1 MATARRVQ
9 TALGM
14 KASRQSTAWVEE
26 DVAARI
32 LFILHRIG
40 IDTLFTVTG
49 GPLMPLLKKCKEQRL
64 QRVVI
69 CRHETAAAI
78 MAASYFHDRGVPAA
92 LALTSGPGVANAAN
106 GIVHALREEAAMFI
120 LSARPAS
127 MKVGRGAVQD
137 FDSARFLAPI
147 TKRSEQ
153 LLHSKQL
160 AFLAEELLSEALAPT
175 PGPVNLTVCGDQ
187 WSQATGG
194 GQ

>member
-1 MATARRVQ
+1 MKTSRRV
-9 TALGM
+9 TAP
-14 KASRQSTAWVEE
+14 VEA
-26 DVAARI
+26 DVAERV
-32 LFILHRIG
+32 LFALHRIG

-49 GPLMPLLKKCKEQRL
+49 GPLMPLLKKCHEQRL
-64 QRVVI
+64 HRVVI

-78 MAASYFHDRGVPAA
+78 MAASYFHDRGLPAA

-106 GIVHALREEAAMFI
+106 GIVHALREAAAMFVV
-120 LSARPAS
+120 SARPAS

-153 LLHSKQL
+153 LLHPKQL
-160 AFLAEELLSEALAPT
+160 AFLAEELLSTALAPT
-175 PGPVNLTVCGDQ
+175 PGPVNLTVCSDQ
-187 WSQATGG
+187 WGQSTGG